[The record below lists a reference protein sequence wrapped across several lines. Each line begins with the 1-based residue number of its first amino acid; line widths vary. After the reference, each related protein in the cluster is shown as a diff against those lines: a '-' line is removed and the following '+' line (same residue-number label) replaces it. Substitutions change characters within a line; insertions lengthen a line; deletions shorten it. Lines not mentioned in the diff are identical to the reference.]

1 MALHLITGYIGT
13 EHVTADNAGHFN
25 AQLVGED
32 SFVFG
37 SGKKFEF
44 NINSNNEIRV
54 YDGQGCVNG
63 RHFEMPSGTYEDLP
77 ISNGAQNMERNDL
90 IVARYSIDPDTG
102 IESISL
108 AVIEGEPSSSTPSDP
123 AYNGGSVLENAPT
136 VDFPLYRVKIVGLS
150 IESVDTLFSTKVNLQ
165 KQISTLDTKV
175 SELNLKMEERY
186 TKKETDDKFTQNNT
200 SWNQTTGNSII
211 DFQKNGKNVIASIRV
226 TNDIANGATLTGAVP
241 INLRPKTQQV
251 ATQIAYHPTL
261 SRFGRVS
268 VCIHANGAITV
279 GCVDV
284 NAQFSG
290 VEWCVLYTV

>member
-175 SELNLKMEERY
+175 SELNLKMGNKLGY
-186 TKKETDDKFTQNNT
+186 KQIVTIKPNSSTKITFPYNSAGLIIFNGASASLFSMYQYCAFSNGLVGATISQQGT
-200 SWNQTTGNSII
+200 SIEYKASANVMTIKNKSTGNVL
-211 DFQKNGKNVIASIRV
+211 NVECLLFYG
-226 TNDIANGATLTGAVP
+226 NFP
-241 INLRPKTQQV
+241 
-251 ATQIAYHPTL
+251 
-261 SRFGRVS
+261 S
-268 VCIHANGAITV
+268 V
-279 GCVDV
+279 
-284 NAQFSG
+284 
-290 VEWCVLYTV
+290 

>member
-63 RHFEMPSGTYEDLP
+63 RHFEMPSGTYEDLS
-77 ISNGAQNMERNDL
+77 ISNGVQNMARNDL

-175 SELNLKMEERY
+175 SELNLKMNQKGKRIVPLKASQTNMTVHDTVVFELPLLKIVFMSVTFSINSGGNIQLFIIE
-186 TKKETDDKFTQNNT
+186 DKYRPVE
-200 SWNQTTGNSII
+200 NSTLLISNSAI
-211 DFQKNGKNVIASIRV
+211 
-226 TNDIANGATLTGAVP
+226 GATAYTDG
-241 INLRPKTQQV
+241 K
-251 ATQIAYHPTL
+251 IAYDSDGHGLALGIGT
-261 SRFGRVS
+261 
-268 VCIHANGAITV
+268 
-279 GCVDV
+279 
-284 NAQFSG
+284 
-290 VEWCVLYTV
+290 YTMIGMYRYFV